1 MAMSEMPGIVR
12 PELQALPQV
21 KDRMTFLYLEHCT
34 LGRQDGAIT
43 VTDEKGIVLVPAA
56 AISVLLLGPGTRVT
70 HRAMELM
77 GDTGVGAVWVGEH
90 GVRYYAHGRS
100 LTTRSGLLLK
110 QAEMVTNT
118 RKHLSVVRKM
128 YQLRFPEED
137 VSQLTMQQLRGREG
151 SRVRNVYRKAA
162 QATGVTWNGRMYR
175 PEDFASG
182 DLVNQAL
189 SAGHACLYGL
199 AHAVIVA
206 LGCAPGL
213 GFVHVGHEGAFV
225 YDIADLYKAEVTIPI
240 AFQVAAEEP
249 EDLPAVV
256 RRRVRDAMVEH
267 HILERMVHDIR
278 WLLLGEEELPAQE
291 EAVYLWDNRIG
302 EVANGINYH
311 EREEGDAVSSSSQ

>member
-1 MAMSEMPGIVR
+1 MPDIPGIIR
-12 PELQALPQV
+12 PDLQALPQI

-43 VTDEKGIVLVPAA
+43 VTDENGIVHIPAA

-90 GVRYYAHGRS
+90 GVRYYAHGRP
-100 LTTRSGLLLK
+100 LTTRAGLLLR
-110 QAEMVTNT
+110 QAELVTNT
-118 RKHLSVVRKM
+118 RKHLAVVRKM
-128 YQLRFPEED
+128 YQLRFPGED
-137 VSQLTMQQLRGREG
+137 VSRLTMQQLRGREG
-151 SRVRNVYRKAA
+151 SRVRGVYRKASK
-162 QATGVTWNGRMYR
+162 ATGVPWNGRLYR
-175 PEDFASG
+175 PDDFSAG
-182 DLVNQAL
+182 DKVNQAL

-213 GFVHVGHEGAFV
+213 GFVHVGHEGSFV

-240 AFQVAAEEP
+240 AFQAAAEDP

-278 WLLLGEEELPAQE
+278 WLLQDEDKPEEAAE
-291 EAVYLWDNRIG
+291 EAVYLWDDRLG
-302 EVANGINYH
+302 TVANGVSYF
-311 EREEGDAVSSSSQ
+311 EAGEGDAPSSSSP